1 MADSAGLNTLQ
12 LSRAKLCLTS
22 LKLAQQLVHNSRKI
36 VVSFDCQRDEITS
49 LVRFDGSILSL
60 ALIKWL
66 LCVLAHPALIAM
78 LVICETL
85 SSLPILVSPALSA
98 TRECVDTRLFAQL
111 IVYGSGFGNAFAARS
126 PKVTESSHR
135 FTSQTFRHSAF
146 LGQQNSE
153 ENTTSEQ
160 ISLPGASVR
169 STTKNIQVCFRRFF
183 IRDKTFMADEKMC
196 H

>member
-1 MADSAGLNTLQ
+1 MQ
-12 LSRAKLCLTS
+12 LSHAKLCLTS

-49 LVRFDGSILSL
+49 LCASNGSILSL

-85 SSLPILVSPALSA
+85 SLPILVSPALSA

-135 FTSQTFRHSAF
+135 FTSQTFKHSAF

-153 ENTTSEQ
+153 ENTTIEQ

-169 STTKNIQVCFRRFF
+169 STAKNIQVCFRRFF
-183 IRDKTFMADEKMC
+183 IRDKTFMADEKNVPLESE
-196 H
+196 